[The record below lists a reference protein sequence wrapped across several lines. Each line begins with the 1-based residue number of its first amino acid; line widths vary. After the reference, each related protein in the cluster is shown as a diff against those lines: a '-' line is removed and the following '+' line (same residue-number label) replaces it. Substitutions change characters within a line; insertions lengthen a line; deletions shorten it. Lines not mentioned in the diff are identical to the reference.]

1 MGPCRLG
8 RAPSRPVFAK
18 AVFSGKEAETEVGMQ
33 IESIKGGV
41 GRRSGVLSGQ
51 NVVPLAN
58 DLRLSIPVAGTM
70 VRLDIRLMRERV
82 TLADLV
88 PLAYEVC
95 DAITETALE
104 AHPRRWNVPCCKG
117 CSACCSRCLVPISPP
132 EAFYLAQC
140 IRREPP
146 SRRNM
151 TELALLGAARRIL
164 KSAPP
169 EIVLRPMSG
178 DPTAGAGA
186 LLAVSRWYE
195 GLKVACPFLHFGCCS
210 MYEQRPLACRQ
221 YYVFGSAEGCS
232 GRPGVAEPV
241 GFPVSMVD
249 VLVRLTA
256 ELEGTAPEA
265 IILPLAPAWVAIE
278 PARGC
283 RTWPART
290 AVAAMIRIITEMAEA
305 STAST
310 ALAS

>member
-1 MGPCRLG
+1 V
-8 RAPSRPVFAK
+8 S
-18 AVFSGKEAETEVGMQ
+18 SGKEAEIEVGMQ
-33 IESIKGGV
+33 IESIRGGI
-41 GRRSGVLSGQ
+41 GRRRGVSSGQ

-58 DLRLSIPVAGTM
+58 DLRLGIPVAGTM

-95 DAITETALE
+95 DAITEAALG
-104 AHPRRWNVPCCKG
+104 AHPQRRSVPCCKG
-117 CSACCSRCLVPISPP
+117 CSVCCSRCLVPISPP

-146 SRRNM
+146 SKRDM

-169 EIVLRPMSG
+169 ETVSCPISG
-178 DPTAGAGA
+178 GRAVDAGQ
-186 LLAVSRWYE
+186 LLVVSRWYE
-195 GLKVACPFLHFGCCS
+195 SLKVACPFLHFGCCS
-210 MYEQRPLACRQ
+210 IYEQRPLACRQ
-221 YYVFGSAEGCS
+221 YYVCGSADGCS
-232 GRPGVAEPV
+232 GRPGAAEPV
-241 GFPVSMVD
+241 KFPVSMVD
-249 VLVRLTA
+249 VLVRLAA

-265 IILPLAPAWVAIE
+265 IILPLAPAWVAID
-278 PARGC
+278 PARGR

-290 AVAAMIRIITEMAEA
+290 AVAAMIRIITEMAEVA
-305 STAST
+305 TAAT